1 MVHPKNFD
9 ANMALD
15 ETALSKGELYT
26 FITCKSARC
35 KQGTVGVMAEGTN
48 AKEISDHI
56 LSHSTE
62 AERDKVKEITMDF
75 SESMHTI
82 AQTCFPKA
90 MITIDLF
97 HLIRLC
103 VSDMQDLRVRLKREA
118 RAEDAKARKEWQKR
132 LAKNADRRKTDK
144 KDNRGRPAER
154 KNAAYIPH
162 RFSNGDT
169 KIELLTRSLHLL
181 NYTYDEWS
189 KRQKERA
196 SLLFMKFPVMKTAY
210 KLVMRIRMIFKN
222 RKHTRE
228 TAMVAL
234 REWCDDAIA
243 SGIDEFVATVQTIQ
257 SREDEVLNYFVNHQ
271 TNAYAESFNSK
282 IKNFRA
288 QLHGVSDKKF
298 FFYRLSCLF
307 G

>member
-1 MVHPKNFD
+1 MVHPGNFD

-15 ETALSKGELYT
+15 ETAMSKGELYT
-26 FITCKSARC
+26 FITNKSARC
-35 KQGTVGVMAEGTN
+35 KQGSIGVMAEGTN
-48 AKEISDHI
+48 AKEISDYI

-62 AERDKVKEITMDF
+62 TERDRVKEITMDF
-75 SESMHTI
+75 SESMHAI

-118 RAEDAKARKEWQKR
+118 RAEETEARKEWKKR
-132 LAKNADRRKTDK
+132 LENNVSRRKTGK

-154 KNAAYIPH
+154 KNAAYIPYKL
-162 RFSNGDT
+162 SNGDT
-169 KIELLTRSLHLL
+169 KVELLTRSLYLL
-181 NYTYDEWS
+181 NYTYDDWS

-196 SLLFMKFPVMKTAY
+196 ALLFMKFPIMRTAY

-222 RKHTRE
+222 RKLTKDTARE
-228 TAMVAL
+228 AL
-234 REWCDDAIA
+234 RKWCDDAIA
-243 SGIDEFVATVQTIQ
+243 SGIDEFVSTVQTIQ
-257 SREDEVLNYFVNHQ
+257 SREEEVLNYFVNHQ

-298 FFYRLSCLF
+298 FLYRLSRLF